1 MAYSVPR
8 TPLNQKAT
16 PPILLLAGHEGVTEV
31 DPASSPSHSAAGF
44 GPCPAQQAVPT
55 LSWLLRPP
63 RGVVLKPER
72 QPSLQLRTP
81 LVAVPRAPAAF
92 PGAPGPPGPGHGAEQ
107 ARGPAGR
114 NRSWTQRR
122 ARAQLHTLD
131 TSPGGLGEPP
141 KPLCASIN
149 LTVIVCVWGGRTSYV
164 SFQTSQVFSQPYHSF
179 TCSVFIEHLLYTR
192 HHGDHWL
199 L

>member
-1 MAYSVPR
+1 MIDRDAAYSVPR
-8 TPLNQKAT
+8 TPFNQKAT
-16 PPILLLAGHEGVTEV
+16 PPILLLASHEGVTEV

-44 GPCPAQQAVPT
+44 GPCPALQAVPT
-55 LSWLLRPP
+55 LCRLLRPP
-63 RGVVLKPER
+63 SGVVLKPGR

-92 PGAPGPPGPGHGAEQ
+92 SGAPGPPGPGHGAEP

-114 NRSWTQRR
+114 NPSRTQRR

-141 KPLCASIN
+141 KPLCASIC
-149 LTVIVCVWGGRTSYV
+149 LTVIVCVGGEGFLGGVLSDITGV
-164 SFQTSQVFSQPYHSF
+164 LP
-179 TCSVFIEHLLYTR
+179 FIHLFGVY
-192 HHGDHWL
+192 
-199 L
+199 